1 MTRKKCIKI
10 LMNAVAESR
19 YREAADLFTRSREAA
34 QQAHVNVSNREL
46 LARLLSCAIRAGANY
61 GEVELQARAF
71 CWLVWLNNKE
81 AGKHD
86 RLMGGPRE
94 RITQ

>member
-10 LMNAVAESR
+10 LMNVVAESR

-34 QQAHVNVSNREL
+34 QQVHVNVSNK
-46 LARLLSCAIRAGANY
+46 
-61 GEVELQARAF
+61 ELQARAF

-94 RITQ
+94 NITQ

>member
-10 LMNAVAESR
+10 LMNVVAESR

-34 QQAHVNVSNREL
+34 QQVHVNVSNKEL
-46 LARLLSCAIRAGANY
+46 LDRLLGCANY

-81 AGKHD
+81 AEKHD
-86 RLMGGPRE
+86 RLMGSPRE

>member
-10 LMNAVAESR
+10 LMNTVAESR
-19 YREAADLFTRSREAA
+19 YREAADLFTRARETA
-34 QQAHVNVSNREL
+34 QQAHMNVSNKEL
-46 LARLLSCAIRAGANY
+46 LARLLGCAIRAGANY
-61 GEVELQARAF
+61 DAVELQARAF

-86 RLMGGPRE
+86 RLMGGQRE